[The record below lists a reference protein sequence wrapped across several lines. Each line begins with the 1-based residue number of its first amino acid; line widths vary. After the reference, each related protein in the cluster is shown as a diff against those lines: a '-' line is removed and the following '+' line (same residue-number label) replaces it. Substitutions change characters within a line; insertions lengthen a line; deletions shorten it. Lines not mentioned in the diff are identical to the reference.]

1 MKPSDSDFSSGPG
14 CCPRRPTGRPRIFL
28 LQLSWLLLAA
38 VVMTSWGE
46 MVPSALAGKDQL
58 PGEIV
63 RLHPALDER
72 LDAST
77 AARYSLFM
85 DVPGLQEVTFLKAPW
100 GGYLV
105 RLKIATDTGTVWRER
120 NVETQTWREW
130 QLRVVRVQAGRSWQD
145 DADPAVST
153 GSVLAGDPS
162 SGDPAVASAPAGA
175 GTQAEVSSAGRS
187 FPGEDL
193 SGATELSSER
203 IRVWPEVPL
212 PPITAREIES
222 RAISDY
228 QNMNGRWFVLLEAGV
243 RHNVTD
249 FNHFFTDMGMIAMNW
264 GVMLG
269 RLMPFMSME
278 VGFGDLRD
286 DFEELAGDGRSN
298 TYGFSLGML
307 ARQPLSKRQQFYV
320 SGAFGYFIRS
330 LQWGGTF
337 LNQNTGAITDGLVL
351 EQQNWGW
358 SFRAG
363 FMFNRKHT
371 TKSRFWDIG
380 VGLQTTPAE
389 EWHYFD
395 DASNFFATERDMW
408 VTLSIRF
415 GDSI

>member
-1 MKPSDSDFSSGPG
+1 MA
-14 CCPRRPTGRPRIFL
+14 TA
-28 LQLSWLLLAA
+28 LAA
-38 VVMTSWGE
+38 KG
-46 MVPSALAGKDQL
+46 ALQ
-58 PGEIV
+58 GEIV
-63 RLHPALDER
+63 RLHPDLDES
-72 LDAST
+72 LNAAT
-77 AARYSLFM
+77 AARYGLFT

-100 GGYLV
+100 GGYLA
-105 RLKIATDTGTVWRER
+105 RLQVGTPEGSVWRER
-120 NVETQTWREW
+120 NVSTDTWREW
-130 QLRVVRVQAGRSWQD
+130 QMRVVRVQEGRPWQD
-145 DADPAVST
+145 DANQLSPA
-153 GSVLAGDPS
+153 GGA
-162 SGDPAVASAPAGA
+162 AVATADQQAGERAPGQDELPADSA
-175 GTQAEVSSAGRS
+175 
-187 FPGEDL
+187 DIL
-193 SGATELSSER
+193 SDRTELTSDR
-203 IRVWPEVPL
+203 LRVWPEVPL
-212 PPITAREIES
+212 PPITARDEPENQLV
-222 RAISDY
+222 SDY
-228 QNMNGRWFVLLEAGV
+228 QKMSGRWFVLLEAGV

-269 RLMPFMSME
+269 RLMPYMSME

-307 ARQPLSKRQQFYV
+307 ARQPLGRHHQFYV
-320 SGAFGYFIRS
+320 SGGFGYFIRS

-337 LNQNTGAITDGLVL
+337 LNANTGNITDGLVL

-358 SFRAG
+358 SFRTG

-395 DASNFFATERDMW
+395 EANNFFATERDMW
-408 VTLSIRF
+408 ITLSIRF